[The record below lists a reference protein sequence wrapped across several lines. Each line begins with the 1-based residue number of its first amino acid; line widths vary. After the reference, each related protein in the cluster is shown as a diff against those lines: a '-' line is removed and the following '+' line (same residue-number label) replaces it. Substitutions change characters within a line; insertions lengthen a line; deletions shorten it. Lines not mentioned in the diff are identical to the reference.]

1 MASRIIVDNIDKPIR
16 SASYY
21 KKDDLRE
28 MVIKLGIF
36 SRDHDAVSSNK
47 NRNSYT
53 KSKLYSLVK
62 DNI

>member
-1 MASRIIVDNIDKPIR
+1 M
-16 SASYY
+16 SYY

-36 SRDHDAVSSNK
+36 PREHDAVSSNK

-53 KSKLYSLVK
+53 KAKLYALVK